1 MVLGSRKLKYF
12 HDFPLFRER
21 RIIASQIALF
31 FFFGCLL
38 LNVKNFELLRFLDL
52 LNRKNMQL
60 IDVKQRI
67 RKLFCIGVLQIDR
80 KNLFK
85 NSMGRSILSLML
97 FSFFHDRVTY
107 CCHNL
112 LATCCTKIGP
122 LSFE

>member
-1 MVLGSRKLKYF
+1 MQAKLLY
-12 HDFPLFRER
+12 
-21 RIIASQIALF
+21 

-80 KNLFK
+80 KKLFK
-85 NSMGRSILSLML
+85 NSMGRSILSLM
-97 FSFFHDRVTY
+97 
-107 CCHNL
+107 
-112 LATCCTKIGP
+112 
-122 LSFE
+122 